1 MNIDKTDIPTPRIN
15 LSTCDDVRL
24 EMSRVYRDAR
34 LGSIMASDGTKLVFI
49 LSQIL
54 RAFEIIDFDKRL
66 KSVERAS
73 GNVIKL

>member
-1 MNIDKTDIPTPRIN
+1 MTNKEISLPTPRLN
-15 LSTCDDVRL
+15 LSTCEDVRL

-34 LGSIMASDGTKLVFI
+34 AGFLMTGDATKLVFI

-73 GNVIKL
+73 GNAIKL